1 MRTFRRY
8 SMVTITNQHIPCPTP
23 KNLFLRQF
31 NYLLEQATS
40 DCSG

>member
-8 SMVTITNQHIPCPTP
+8 SMVTITNQHIPTP
-23 KNLFLRQF
+23 KNPFLRQF